1 MFREIIFIVS
11 GTRLLE
17 TSTSIVERKI
27 LFNKFKRKEK
37 KKNPFPTT
45 LGITFLDLN
54 LSQTIIEARFIYIYI
69 SYAKKSSHPNKS
81 SNPTYY
87 LLSVSKPKI
96 YPKAAFPNSPTCLN
110 LSKSPTNHQSKNS
123 KIPQSSPSQTLS
135 LSNPNLPQHLPLQKR
150 NLPWPLEINDAP
162 ESFSQTFSNL
172 LKRVQINLELKS
184 PSSTVSNS
192 SINPPFRITTSSC
205 SRGET
210 SEKACSV

>member
-1 MFREIIFIVS
+1 MQKNQV
-11 GTRLLE
+11 
-17 TSTSIVERKI
+17 I
-27 LFNKFKRKEK
+27 LINHPTQPTTFS
-37 KKNPFPTT
+37 PFP
-45 LGITFLDLN
+45 N
-54 LSQTIIEARFIYIYI
+54 QR
-69 SYAKKSSHPNKS
+69 
-81 SNPTYY
+81 
-87 LLSVSKPKI
+87 

-110 LSKSPTNHQSKNS
+110 LSRSPTNHQSKNS

-150 NLPWPLEINDAP
+150 NLPRPLEINDAP

>member
-1 MFREIIFIVS
+1 MQKNQVILINHPTQPTIFS
-11 GTRLLE
+11 
-17 TSTSIVERKI
+17 
-27 LFNKFKRKEK
+27 
-37 KKNPFPTT
+37 PFP
-45 LGITFLDLN
+45 N
-54 LSQTIIEARFIYIYI
+54 QR
-69 SYAKKSSHPNKS
+69 
-81 SNPTYY
+81 
-87 LLSVSKPKI
+87 

-110 LSKSPTNHQSKNS
+110 LSRSPTNHQSKNS

-184 PSSTVSNS
+184 PSSIVSNS
-192 SINPPFRITTSSC
+192 SINPPFRITTSC